1 MLTNNST
8 VLITIISVAT
18 VLFAGYAFFSVRG
31 LWKLFDFAGFPGWLC
46 LVPILNMAIMFRIAK
61 MSSKW
66 LLACIP
72 IVTIPLIFLIW
83 LFRICKAFEKDS
95 NYVLLSLFFWFIT
108 IPLIGFGEKKY
119 DFDKK

>member
-8 VLITIISVAT
+8 VLITIISVST
-18 VLFAGYAFFSVRG
+18 VLLAGYAFFAIRG

-46 LVPILNMAIMFRIAK
+46 LIPILNIAIMFKIAK

-66 LLACIP
+66 MLACVL

-83 LFRICKAFEKDS
+83 LFRICKAFGKDS
-95 NYVLLSLFFWFIT
+95 NYVLLSLFFGIIT
-108 IPLIGFGEKKY
+108 IPLIGYGEKKY
-119 DFDKK
+119 DFEKK